1 MSSSDDDAPPPDLSE
16 DPDEPPPR
24 TLDERVIDI
33 IVRTTNNRFTL
44 HAVFGFE
51 LPFLC

>member
-1 MSSSDDDAPPPDLSE
+1 MHFTKKFFGKMSSSDEEKPDLSE

-33 IVRTTNNRFTL
+33 IVRTTDS
-44 HAVFGFE
+44 
-51 LPFLC
+51 P